1 MISSKKSVVKET
13 NAKVYSKPVLS
24 QKLLSQRRYPAKS
37 CLPFDFSLKYC
48 GFFEVVM
55 FKTIAIKIL

>member
-24 QKLLSQRRYPAKS
+24 QKLLSGIIVEKQN
-37 CLPFDFSLKYC
+37 
-48 GFFEVVM
+48 
-55 FKTIAIKIL
+55 